1 MTNTPSTPST
11 DVASLATMI
20 AHDTA
25 QKLLTT
31 AAASLAA
38 KGMLAPGN
46 EGQFVDLGV
55 AVVLYVGSFAWTFA
69 ANWVR
74 RRKMLA
80 LKASSAQ

>member
-1 MTNTPSTPST
+1 MTDATPSPDTQVS
-11 DVASLATMI
+11 SLATMI
-20 AHDTA
+20 VHDTA

-38 KGMLAPGN
+38 KGFLAPGN

-55 AVVLYVGSFAWTFA
+55 AVALYAGSFAWTFF

-74 RRKMLA
+74 HRRMLA
-80 LKASSAQ
+80 LKASAPQ